1 MISAADLAHLDE
13 VPHEAKPLALWL
25 WLNLDPLG
33 RGPMD
38 TGRIAREMYPA
49 DAFPGL
55 DWYAAQDTVLEHLV
69 ELMDAG
75 FLTTYVAGG
84 AEWLLLLHPL
94 RVDMRGVRIS
104 TPEPPAR
111 DRPWTS
117 VAVGRGSAG
126 GRERARERARA
137 QVRAEDAARA
147 DAWDAVTQD
156 REEEPVLPERPL
168 ILDAP
173 PMFCDDHMPH
183 GAGKTKCG
191 PCRDARLKRDE
202 WLTRRVYEEKL
213 TVHFERA
220 GTPDEEPW

>member
-38 TGRIAREMYPA
+38 PAWIARETFSTT
-49 DAFPGL
+49 D
-55 DWYAAQDTVLEHLV
+55 DVLEHLV
-69 ELMDAG
+69 ALMDAD

-84 AEWLLLLHPL
+84 VEWLLLLHPL

-137 QVRAEDAARA
+137 QLRAEDAARA
-147 DAWDAVTQD
+147 DAWDAVAQD

-213 TVHFERA
+213 TVHFERV